1 VVSVIPRRTV
11 AALAV
16 TIVALLGA
24 ALLAAPAQATPTQPT
39 QGWIRLAHFSPD
51 TPQVDVYLSAFGK
64 PGEPT
69 VLRGVG
75 YGAVSPY
82 QRLDVGSYTVA
93 MRGAGAPDTDPPVI
107 STTVQVQ
114 PGAAATVA
122 GMGRKAALKLVMLN
136 DDLAAPDKGQSK
148 VRVINAAMTNPKID
162 GVDVAG
168 QKLAVGLAFAETTGY
183 TAVPA
188 GHTTVAVGTVKRP
201 ETLTEGGTYTLV
213 VKDVPSGVDFFS
225 VHDSAAAKKVPI
237 GGVNAGHG
245 GSPATPWAL
254 VGAAAALGVA
264 IVWLFD
270 PHRRV
275 VRVRG

>member
-1 VVSVIPRRTV
+1 VVYVPPRRSV
-11 AALAV
+11 AALVV
-16 TIVALLGA
+16 TILALLGS
-24 ALLAAPAQATPTQPT
+24 ALLAGPAQATPQPT

-93 MRGAGAPDTDPPVI
+93 MRGAGAPATDPPVI

-122 GMGRKAALKLVMLN
+122 GMGRKAALKLVTLN
-136 DDLAAPDKGQSK
+136 DDLAAPDSGQSK

-168 QKLAVGLAFAETTGY
+168 QKLAAGLAFAESTGY

-188 GHTTVAVGTVKRP
+188 GQTNVAVGAVTRP

-213 VKDVPSGVDFFS
+213 VKDVPAGVDYFS

-237 GGVNAGHG
+237 GGVNAGRG
-245 GSPATPWAL
+245 GSAPAPWAL
-254 VGAAAALGVA
+254 IGAAAALGVA
-264 IVWLFD
+264 IVWIFD
-270 PHRRV
+270 PRRRAARGHR
-275 VRVRG
+275 

>member
-1 VVSVIPRRTV
+1 VVSIPPRRRV
-11 AALAV
+11 AALVVA
-16 TIVALLGA
+16 ILALLGT
-24 ALLAAPAQATPTQPT
+24 ALLAVPAQASAQPT

-93 MRGAGAPDTDPPVI
+93 MRGAGAPATDPPVI

-114 PGAAATVA
+114 SGAAATVA
-122 GMGRKAALKLVMLN
+122 GMGRKAALKLVTLN
-136 DDLAAPDKGQSK
+136 DDLAAPDSGQSK

-162 GVDVAG
+162 GVVVAG
-168 QKLAVGLAFAETTGY
+168 QTLAAGLAFAEFTGY

-188 GHTTVAVGTVKRP
+188 GQTTVAVGTVTRP

-213 VKDVPSGVDFFS
+213 VKDVPAGVDYFS

-237 GGVNAGHG
+237 GGVNAGRG
-245 GSPATPWAL
+245 GSPPAPWAL

-270 PHRRV
+270 PRRRAARAHR
-275 VRVRG
+275 

>member
-1 VVSVIPRRTV
+1 VVSVPPRRRV
-11 AALAV
+11 AALVVA
-16 TIVALLGA
+16 ILALLGT
-24 ALLAAPAQATPTQPT
+24 ALLAVPAQASAQPT

-93 MRGAGAPDTDPPVI
+93 MRGAGAPATDPPVI

-114 PGAAATVA
+114 SGAAATVA
-122 GMGRKAALKLVMLN
+122 GMGRKAALKLVTLN
-136 DDLAAPDKGQSK
+136 DDLAAPDSGQSK

-168 QKLAVGLAFAETTGY
+168 QTLAAGLAFAEFTGY

-188 GHTTVAVGTVKRP
+188 GQTTVAVGTVTRP
-201 ETLTEGGTYTLV
+201 ETLAEGGTYTLV
-213 VKDVPSGVDFFS
+213 VKDVPAGVDYFS

-237 GGVNAGHG
+237 GGVNAGRG
-245 GSPATPWAL
+245 GSTPAPWAL

-270 PHRRV
+270 PRRRAARAHR
-275 VRVRG
+275 